1 MIGRRVFIKAGVLAG
16 AGMIASCAQSRG
28 LLQVEGREEDEG
40 GSLRKFSEPL
50 TIPAVL
56 RPARGE
62 PLEMIMSE
70 TRQVLNPDLGRT
82 AIWGYNGSYPGP
94 MIEVQRNEPVTVRR
108 LNRLPARHRL
118 HIDHCLQGPHA
129 YCDRGDHPAPRAA
142 VHLHGAHVAPYSRT

>member
-70 TRQVLNPDLGRT
+70 TRQVLHRDLGRT